1 MSDAESLGV
10 THPTTRKIAMADKRK
25 ITIEDSG
32 EVVAH
37 ATVITPDGT
46 GEAQAEVSMAP
57 GHLPVGT
64 RQRVADAVHEAVV
77 ADHAGHLTA
86 SVPQGDAELVD
97 GITDHL
103 SDVHMRAAG
112 ASCIIEGDVDP
123 R

>member
-1 MSDAESLGV
+1 
-10 THPTTRKIAMADKRK
+10 MADMRN
-25 ITIEDSG
+25 ITVEDGG
-32 EVVAH
+32 EVVAQ
-37 ATVITPDGT
+37 AAITTTDGA
-46 GEAQAEVSMAP
+46 GEARAEVSIAP

-97 GITDHL
+97 GIRDHL
-103 SDVHMRAAG
+103 SDVHLRAAG